1 MTNFTD
7 LPKALIRRISGCL
20 RLPGDVN
27 ALLRTCHTIR
37 QALGSWPYQVVE
49 EDPKCIGKALE
60 CAINYKNIGL
70 FNRVLDLDEKQLRP
84 FFFQPFDLLN
94 RTVMSGQLALL
105 KRPLGQPQA
114 IEALQKLLEECE
126 RCISPS
132 LLSTAANCGH
142 ADIVDYLLKMP
153 GTDVNLTSGS
163 RGVTALHAAV
173 SGKRNS
179 SNIICMLLKA
189 GADAE
194 KVSLLGKKRPLDE
207 AVASNNVEGVRALLA
222 GGAVADKQIAPDKR
236 YSPFDYLH
244 WKHADAAEITALLLK
259 HGASA
264 SGTQDSGV
272 KPLHRAMQ
280 AGRDDIVALLLE
292 HQADIFTASDKHGKS
307 GLEYVFQN
315 CNIRTCR
322 LFVEH
327 GAIRRG
333 MRCGR
338 QTIQEVAASSGDTEK
353 LEWALDYQE
362 FHKTLP
368 RNVSNEPSP
377 TQLLRSA
384 GSPRVVELLI
394 RRGADAGDAFY
405 GRPGFIDEV
414 LHSRSRRKYDS
425 ERLETLKSLLA
436 HGATSKMTEKQKQDM
451 LTEEMK
457 KSSRDVIIPILID
470 GKVEVSSVVKTELL
484 FQYVQGDSKLHFT
497 NRTVKQLVHWGAD
510 INAVDGNGRTALR
523 LAMIHHH
530 YKSLKLFLDLDADYK
545 VLDNAGNTM
554 LHGIYKPKK
563 NLEVSTVTKLLKLG
577 LDPNAANGAGH
588 TPLDLSLRYANR
600 TFVKTYLEH
609 GTDVHSLRMIGDTDA
624 VMMSTMHLAAVV
636 SYPHGLMMLAELGLD
651 VNGRDDKGRTPL
663 HWAKSKNYE
672 EHVVILT
679 YAGADVDAE
688 DEAGNIAWNVQPGL
702 YPDLEQDF
710 DVPPLV

>member
-1 MTNFTD
+1 MTKFTD
-7 LPKALIRRISGCL
+7 LPKEVIQRISGCL
-20 RLPGDVN
+20 RLLGDVN
-27 ALLRTCHTIR
+27 ALLRTCQTIR
-37 QALGSWPYQVVE
+37 QALGSWPYQAG
-49 EDPKCIGKALE
+49 EDPKCIGTALE
-60 CAINYKNIGL
+60 YAINYNNIGL
-70 FNRVLDLDEKQLRP
+70 FNRVMNLDEKQLKS
-84 FFFQPFDLLN
+84 FFYQPFDLLN
-94 RTVMSGQLALL
+94 RTVKSGRLALL
-105 KRPLGQPQA
+105 KRLLDQPHA
-114 IEALQKLLEECE
+114 AEALQKLLEECKQ
-126 RCISPS
+126 CISPS

-142 ADIVDYLLKMP
+142 ADIVEYLLKMP
-153 GTDVNLTSGS
+153 GTGVNLTSGS
-163 RGVTALHAAV
+163 CGVTALHAAV
-173 SGKRNS
+173 SGTQNN
-179 SNIICMLLKA
+179 SNIINLLLKA
-189 GADAE
+189 GADTE
-194 KVSLLGKKRPLDE
+194 KVSIRGKKRPLDE

-222 GGAVADKQIAPDKR
+222 GGAVADKQIAPDQQT
-236 YSPFDYLH
+236 SPFEHLH
-244 WKHADAAEITALLLK
+244 WKHANAAKITALLLK

-280 AGRDDIVALLLE
+280 VGRNDIVTLLLE

-307 GLEYVFQN
+307 GLEYVFQH
-315 CNIRTCR
+315 CNIQTCR

-338 QTIQEVAASSGDTEK
+338 QTVQEVAASSGDIEK
-353 LEWALDYQE
+353 LEWVLEDKQ
-362 FHKTLP
+362 FNNTLP
-368 RNVSNEPSP
+368 QDVSSKPSP

-384 GSPRVVELLI
+384 GSRRVVELLI
-394 RRGADAGDAFY
+394 GRGADAGVAFY
-405 GRPGFIDEV
+405 GRTGFIDEV

-425 ERLETLKSLLA
+425 EQLETLKSLLA

-457 KSSRDVIIPILID
+457 KSSRDVIIPILIE
-470 GKVEVSSVVKTELL
+470 GKVEVSSVVKTGLL
-484 FQYVQGDSKLHFT
+484 FQYVQGDSRLHFT
-497 NRTVKQLVHWGAD
+497 NKTVKLLVRWGAD
-510 INAVDGNGRTALR
+510 INAVDGDGRTALR

-554 LHGIYKPKK
+554 LHGIYKPKT

-577 LDPNAANGAGH
+577 LDPNTTNGAGH
-588 TPLDLSLRYANR
+588 TPLDISLRYANR
-600 TFVKTYLEH
+600 TFIKTYLEH

-624 VMMSTMHLAAVV
+624 VMMSTMHLAAAI
-636 SYPHGLMMLAELGLD
+636 SYSHGLMTLTELGLD
-651 VNGRDDKGRTPL
+651 VNGTDDKGRTPL
-663 HWAKSKNYE
+663 HWARSKNHE

-688 DEAGNIAWNVQPGL
+688 DDDGNVAWSVQPGL

-710 DVPPLV
+710 DIPPLV